1 MPEIGQQSS
10 KISDGKLYIQFFPI
24 WANPPGDEAMLF
36 RSGELASAFSIQ

>member
-10 KISDGKLYIQFFPI
+10 KISDGELYIQFFLT

-36 RSGELASAFSIQ
+36 RSDELASAFSNQ